1 MNFLKGTLAVALTG
15 LLTACGG
22 GGSDGYYGDTGATG
36 GATPP
41 PQSNT
46 STELAAKQL
55 EILKRE
61 GQFLFGNYDSN
72 DLDTAKGYIDHS
84 LDTFAHGPL
93 QRRIQT

>member
-22 GGSDGYYGDTGATG
+22 GSYYGDTGATG

-55 EILKRE
+55 EILKR
-61 GQFLFGNYDSN
+61 
-72 DLDTAKGYIDHS
+72 
-84 LDTFAHGPL
+84 
-93 QRRIQT
+93 